1 MTIQISR
8 AVRINNN
15 RTVFNNAFTTGN
27 PSGIEGFGIVVDAF
41 EDIRAAA
48 FDVVMPEILWNTCIP
63 AAAIDRAIN
72 IGARSASYKV
82 KDRRGVGSFRAS
94 HGKDIPTV
102 GAGMNKVTVP
112 LESSAISAHVDR
124 DDLNAI
130 QFGHE
135 GLNLLTEYGV
145 IMREACER
153 HIEKVFFF
161 GFPELSYTGYI
172 DHPEIAETAVPN
184 GAGGFPEWSTKTAE
198 EIEEDI
204 NSAITTVWV
213 DSKQAFLPGR
223 IEIPPAQF
231 ALLSTKKTGLDNN
244 TSITIL
250 EYIKKN
256 NIYTQMTGLELEV
269 KPLRHLEEAGAGST
283 DRMRVTDLK
292 ADYHWLPMPEDFT
305 MLEPFNRGFETDLFA
320 SYKFGPYHIR
330 QPLSSLYVDG
340 I

>member
-1 MTIQISR
+1 MTKQISR
-8 AVRINNN
+8 AVRINNQ

-27 PSGIEGFGIVVDAF
+27 PTGLEGFGIVQDAF
-41 EDIRAAA
+41 EDIQAAA
-48 FDVVMPEILWNTCIP
+48 FDVVMPEILWNTSIP
-63 AAAIDRAIN
+63 AASVDRSIN

-102 GAGMNKVTVP
+102 GAGMNKVSVP
-112 LESSAISAHVDR
+112 LESSAISAHIDR

-153 HIEKVFFF
+153 HIERVFFF
-161 GFPELSYTGYI
+161 GFPELDYTGYI
-172 DHPEIAETAVPN
+172 DHPEIAITASADTFAN
-184 GAGGFPEWSTKTAE
+184 LDAE
-198 EIEEDI
+198 GIENEI
-204 NSAITTVWV
+204 NSAITIVWTG
-213 DSKQAFLPGR
+213 SKQAFLPGR
-223 IEIPPAQF
+223 VELPPEQF

-250 EYIKKN
+250 KYLEKN
-256 NIYTQMTGLELEV
+256 NIYTQMTGLDLDIV
-269 KPLRHLEEAGAGST
+269 PLRHLEEAGAGGE

-292 ADYHWLPMPEDFT
+292 ADYHWMPMPEDFT